1 MIESRHLGLILPE
14 EIPELKGRLLKLAE
28 VLENSLEIEE
38 ILKLAN
44 EAPVLEYPLLEKTDE
59 RSLCQPSGTS
69 AIAEKVKREVDVLT
83 EMSQVYTW
91 KSPKK
96 LRIGLAKDEA
106 FCFFYEDNLDLL
118 RSMGA
123 ELVAFSPVHDG
134 HLPENLDGLLLY
146 GGYPGIKMESI
157 GEESF
162 YAAGNCGSH
171 KGMECPVLQ
180 NAVVHVSPRKHGGN
194 GWEIL

>member
-1 MIESRHLGLILPE
+1 MLGYVPRVEDCVIESRHLGLILPE
-14 EIPELKGRLLKLAE
+14 EVPELKGRLLKLAE

-59 RSLCQPSGTS
+59 RSLCQPFGTS

-123 ELVAFSPVHDG
+123 EWWLFR
-134 HLPENLDGLLLY
+134 LY
-146 GGYPGIKMESI
+146 MTDIYQIIWTDFFFMVGIR
-157 GEESF
+157 
-162 YAAGNCGSH
+162 N
-171 KGMECPVLQ
+171 
-180 NAVVHVSPRKHGGN
+180 
-194 GWEIL
+194 